1 MKVTQDFVKCTDYT
15 QGLFSTY
22 TSNFNTKNSLL
33 EKNVF
38 ILNKNN
44 INYNLEF
51 SDVNFLN
58 KLTSLFNS
66 LNYNSITLQ
75 DIEKLQQKNL
85 NFSISNLN
93 LKENSNI
100 LKEMIWINKHSQLS
114 HLLNFSLNS
123 QTNLSRIIGDRDSL
137 VKSWHGADAYNL
149 NTLYNN
155 LSTAEDLNKL
165 NYKNFSIFNSNLD
178 NYTLNFYPFLNNSL
192 NIINFNSSSLSWY
205 VGRFNLFRST
215 MNKDFNF
222 NSVNNSSNLNFYKNL
237 NFTLINSTSEY
248 NKMFNNSNVFIYSN
262 KFNTLNLPNYNY
274 SNLLEITSK
283 EDLKFYLKF
292 YSSSS
297 YSKTLFFYSG
307 YDFTDL

>member
-22 TSNFNTKNSLL
+22 ISNFNTKNSLL

-114 HLLNFSLNS
+114 HLLNFSLNN

-137 VKSWHGADAYNL
+137 VKSWHGADTYNL